1 MGLADAWDLVSAI
14 AADAIKPDPILTV
27 DEWAD
32 RYRVLSQRASAE
44 PGRWRT
50 DRTPYLREVMQE
62 LSGTSPEEKVVL
74 MAGAQLGKTEC
85 GNNFLGWIIQNSP
98 GPTMMVQPT
107 VDMAKRNSKTRI
119 APLIEECPELR
130 KRVKDPRSRD
140 SGNALLSKEF
150 LGGIVILAGANS
162 GSGLRSTP
170 IRFLHLD
177 ECDAFPGDVDGEG
190 DPCMLAEARTRTFSR
205 RKIFYTSTPT
215 ISGQSRIER
224 EYLDSDMR
232 VYEIACPH
240 CGAWQQLLWPQM
252 VWPEGEPE
260 LARYKCAHCE
270 EEIEEHHK
278 NKFLAEGR
286 WVPQNPEG
294 KWAGFHISTLYS
306 PLGWYSW
313 ADCARQYEQAKKTD
327 EGMKVFQNT
336 ILGVSYADTGEAPDW
351 ELLYNRREE
360 YKQGT
365 VPDGVVFLTCGAD
378 VQGDRIEIETI
389 GWGRNLESWSVD
401 YTVISGD
408 TADDEVWEELSK
420 FVRTTYPTS
429 SGLHLPIRMFAIDS
443 GFRTQEVYRWV
454 RSQSAVRTMAIK
466 GRDNLSTVLGLP
478 SPVDMT
484 VRGKKIR
491 SGIKVWTV
499 GSSILKSEL
508 YGWLRRKMPTDLADG
523 FPYGWCHFPQYPEE
537 YFKQLTAESVV
548 SRIVRGYQKFQW
560 EKQRERNE
568 ALDVRC
574 YARAA
579 AEAIGVSRWDDAR
592 WEHEEKSAG
601 VAVQQAQTTTK
612 RSENKV
618 KRRRSGFL

>member
-1 MGLADAWDLVSAI
+1 MALVDAWQLVSRVGADAV
-14 AADAIKPDPILTV
+14 KPDPILTV
-27 DEWAD
+27 DQWAD
-32 RYRVLSQRASAE
+32 RERVLSQRASAE
-44 PGRWRT
+44 PGRWKT
-50 DRTPYLREVMQE
+50 SRTPYLREVMQE
-62 LSGTSPEEKVVL
+62 LSGTSSSEKVVL

-85 GNNFLGWIIQNSP
+85 GNNFCGWVIANSP
-98 GPTMMVQPT
+98 GPMLMVQPT

-130 KRVKDPRSRD
+130 KRVKDPRARD

-150 LGGIVILAGANS
+150 LGGVLILAGANS
-162 GSGLRSTP
+162 ASGLRSTP

-177 ECDAFPGDVDGEG
+177 EVDAFPGDVEGEG

-215 ISGQSRIER
+215 ISGRSRIER
-224 EYLDSDMR
+224 EFLDSDMR
-232 VYEIACPH
+232 IYTVPCPL
-240 CGAWQQLLWPQM
+240 CGEYQQLVWEQMTWPDDQ
-252 VWPEGEPE
+252 PE
-260 LARYKCAHCE
+260 LARYRCVHCDGVF
-270 EEIEEHHK
+270 EEHHK
-278 NKFLAEGR
+278 NRILEAGR

-336 ILGVSYADTGEAPDW
+336 ILGLTYADTGEAPDW
-351 ELLYNRREE
+351 ELLYNRRAD

-365 VPDGVVFLTCGAD
+365 VPDGVVFLTCGCD
-378 VQGDRIEIETI
+378 VQGDRLEIETV
-389 GWGRNLESWSVD
+389 GWSQELRSFSVD

-408 TADDEVWEELSK
+408 TAGDEVWEELTK
-420 FVRTTYPTS
+420 FVANTYPTS

-454 RSQSAVRTMAIK
+454 RSQSAIRTMAIK
-466 GRDNLSTVLGLP
+466 GRDNQSTILGLP

-491 SGIKVWTV
+491 SGIKVWPV
-499 GSSILKSEL
+499 GSSIAKSEL
-508 YGWLRRKMPTDLADG
+508 YGWLRRKVPTDLADG
-523 FPYGWCHFPQYPEE
+523 YPYGWCEFPQYPEE
-537 YFKQLTAESVV
+537 YFKQLTAESMV
-548 SRIVRGYQKFQW
+548 SRIVRGYQKYQW

-568 ALDVRC
+568 ALDCRV

-579 AEAIGVSRWDDAR
+579 AEAIGASRWDDAR
-592 WEHEEKSAG
+592 WKHEAETAG
-601 VAVQQAQTTTK
+601 VAVHNQMQTKQQQ
-612 RSENKV
+612 NKV
-618 KRRRSGFL
+618 KRRRSSFL